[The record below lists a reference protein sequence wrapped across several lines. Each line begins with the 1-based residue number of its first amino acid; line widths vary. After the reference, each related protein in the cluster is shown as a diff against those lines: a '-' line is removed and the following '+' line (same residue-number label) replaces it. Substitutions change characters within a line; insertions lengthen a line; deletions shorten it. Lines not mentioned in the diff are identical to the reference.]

1 MSNRIIEVCCYSV
14 QSAINAQRG
23 GAARIELCQGMA
35 EGGTTPSYAT
45 IKRVRALLSIKVNVI
60 IRPRGGD
67 FFYSDQEFEVMKEDI
82 LMCKSLGVDG
92 VVIGLLNADGTVDA
106 MRTAELVRL
115 ARPMSVTF
123 HRAFDMAVEP
133 FAALDTLI
141 EVGIDRILTS
151 GGEQTAEMGVDLLQK
166 LVRRANGTL
175 VVMPGSGVNE
185 GNIRMLIQETK
196 ANEYH
201 LSAKVLVKGA
211 MAYRNPRISM
221 GGVAGLPEYD
231 TYESDEATIRRV
243 VELIK

>member
-1 MSNRIIEVCCYSV
+1 MGNRILEVCCYSV

-35 EGGTTPSYAT
+35 EGGTTPSFAT
-45 IKRVRALLSIKVNVI
+45 IKRAKALLSIKVNVI

-67 FFYSDQEFEVMKEDI
+67 FLYSDQEFEVMKEDV

-92 VVIGLLNADGTVDA
+92 VVIGLLHANGTVDA
-106 MRTAELVRL
+106 TRTAELVRL

-123 HRAFDMAVEP
+123 HRAFDMTVEP

-151 GGEQTAEMGVDLLQK
+151 GQEQTADKGAVLLQK
-166 LVRRANGTL
+166 LVAKANGKL
-175 VVMPGSGVNE
+175 VIMPGSGVNE
-185 GNIRMLIQETK
+185 GNIQMLMAQTQ
-196 ANEYH
+196 ATEYH
-201 LSAKVLVKGA
+201 LSAKALVKGA

-231 TYESDEATIRRV
+231 TYESDEATIRRI

>member
-1 MSNRIIEVCCYSV
+1 MGNRILEVCCYSV

-45 IKRVRALLSIKVNVI
+45 IKRAKALLSIKVNVI

-67 FFYSDQEFEVMKEDI
+67 FLYSDQEFEVMKEDV

-92 VVIGLLNADGTVDA
+92 VVIGLLHANGTVDA
-106 MRTAELVRL
+106 TRTAELVRL

-123 HRAFDMAVEP
+123 HRAFDMTVDP
-133 FAALDTLI
+133 FAALETLI

-151 GGEQTAEMGVDLLQK
+151 GQEQTADKGAVLLQK
-166 LVRRANGTL
+166 LVAKANGKL
-175 VVMPGSGVNE
+175 VIMPGSGVNE
-185 GNIRMLIQETK
+185 GNIQMLMAQTH
-196 ANEYH
+196 ATEYH
-201 LSAKVLVKGA
+201 LSAKALVKGA
-211 MAYRNPRISM
+211 MEYRNPRISM

-231 TYESDEATIRRV
+231 TYESDVETIRRI

>member
-1 MSNRIIEVCCYSV
+1 MGNRILEVCCYSV
-14 QSAINAQRG
+14 QSAINAQNG

-45 IKRVRALLSIKVNVI
+45 IKRARALLSIKVNVI

-67 FFYSDQEFEVMKEDI
+67 FLYSDQEFEVMKEDV

-92 VVIGLLNADGTVDA
+92 VVVGLLNADGTVDA
-106 MRTAELVRL
+106 ARTAELVRL

-123 HRAFDMAVEP
+123 HRAFDMTNDP
-133 FAALDTLI
+133 FVALDTLI
-141 EVGIDRILTS
+141 KVGIDRILTS
-151 GGEQTAEMGVDLLQK
+151 GGEQTAEIGVDLLQK
-166 LVRRANGTL
+166 LVRRANGML
-175 VVMPGSGVNE
+175 VIMPGSGVNE
-185 GNIRMLIQETK
+185 SNIRMLIQETK

-201 LSAKVLVKGA
+201 LSAKALVKGA

-231 TYESDEATIRRV
+231 TYESDEATIRRI
-243 VELIK
+243 VELLK

>member
-35 EGGTTPSYAT
+35 EGGTTPSYAS

-67 FFYSDQEFEVMKEDI
+67 FLYSDQEFEVMKEDI

-106 MRTAELVRL
+106 VRTAELVRL

-151 GGEQTAEMGVDLLQK
+151 GGEQTAEIGVDLLQK
-166 LVRRANGTL
+166 LVRRANGML

-201 LSAKVLVKGA
+201 LSAKVLVKGS

-221 GGVAGLPEYD
+221 GGVARLPEYD

>member
-1 MSNRIIEVCCYSV
+1 MGNRILEVCCYSV

-45 IKRVRALLSIKVNVI
+45 IKRAKALLSIKVNVI

-67 FFYSDQEFEVMKEDI
+67 FLYSDHEFEVMKEDV

-92 VVIGLLNADGTVDA
+92 VVIGLLHVNGTVDA
-106 MRTAELVRL
+106 TRTAELIRL

-123 HRAFDMAVEP
+123 HRAFDMTVDP
-133 FAALDTLI
+133 FAALDALI
-141 EVGIDRILTS
+141 VVGIDRILTS
-151 GGEQTAEMGVDLLQK
+151 GQEQTADKGAVLLQK
-166 LVRRANGTL
+166 LVAKANGKL
-175 VVMPGSGVNE
+175 VIMPGSGVNE
-185 GNIRMLIQETK
+185 GNIQMLMEQTH
-196 ANEYH
+196 ATEYH
-201 LSAKVLVKGA
+201 LSAKALVKGA
-211 MAYRNPRISM
+211 MEYRNPRISM

-231 TYESDEATIRRV
+231 TYESDVETIRRM